1 MKYIFIILIGFFLGS
16 VNTQKSYAQKL
27 ASYNA
32 EQLNKR
38 IANKDTLY
46 IVNFWATWCIPCV
59 KELPAFD
66 SLYNAYKGKPVK
78 VILLSFD
85 FEEQYPEKITQWL
98 QKKKVQAEVIWFNES
113 KPNDYIPKI
122 APDWEGAL
130 PATILVNNKKKT
142 RELVAQSVTFEQL
155 NMWVKNQQEK

>member
-1 MKYIFIILIGFFLGS
+1 MFGIVSLVCVLQT
-16 VNTQKSYAQKL
+16 NAQHL
-27 ASYNA
+27 PAYNA

-66 SLYNAYKGKPVK
+66 SMHLAYKDKPVK

-85 FEEQYPEKITQWL
+85 FEEQYPDKITQWL

-130 PATILVNNKKKT
+130 PATILVNNKKQT
-142 RELVAQSVTFEQL
+142 RELIAQSLDFTQL
-155 NMWVKNQQEK
+155 KEWVQQQ